1 MTKRKTATNLV
12 TAFLAGMIAS
22 YPAARGG
29 DEKTF
34 KGEIADTQ
42 CALNVHSLSQSHKE
56 MIEMKPEVKTNA
68 DCARYCVKERGG
80 RFVLQTPEKVY
91 KLDAQ
96 LLAEQWAGLK
106 VKVIGIL
113 DPKTETITVRT
124 IESISSNAGKTT
136 PPK

>member
-1 MTKRKTATNLV
+1 MRTIKARAIV
-12 TAFLAGMIAS
+12 GAAFLAGMIAS
-22 YPAARGG
+22 HPVAGGG

-80 RFVLQTPEKVY
+80 RFVLQTPDKVY

-96 LLAEQWAGLK
+96 VLAEQWAGLK
-106 VKVIGIL
+106 VKVIGTL

-124 IESISSNAGKTT
+124 IESISSNASKTT

>member
-1 MTKRKTATNLV
+1 MRTIKARAIV
-12 TAFLAGMIAS
+12 GAAFLAGMIAS
-22 YPAARGG
+22 HPVARGG

-80 RFVLQTPEKVY
+80 RFVLQTPDKVY

-96 LLAEQWAGLK
+96 VLAEQWAGLK
-106 VKVIGIL
+106 VKVIGTL

-124 IESISSNAGKTT
+124 IESISSNPSKTT

>member
-1 MTKRKTATNLV
+1 MRTKRARSILGAAVLV
-12 TAFLAGMIAS
+12 WMMAS
-22 YPAARGG
+22 NPLARGG
-29 DEKTF
+29 DDKTF

-80 RFVLQTPEKVY
+80 RFVLQTPDKVY

-96 LLAEQWAGLK
+96 VLAEQWAGLK
-106 VKVIGIL
+106 VKVTGTL
-113 DPKTETITVRT
+113 DPKTETITVRG
-124 IESISSNAGKTT
+124 IESISSTPGKTS

>member
-1 MTKRKTATNLV
+1 MATKRIWAIRGATALIWVMVANPPV
-12 TAFLAGMIAS
+12 RSGN
-22 YPAARGG
+22 
-29 DEKTF
+29 EKTF

-80 RFVLQTPEKVY
+80 KYVLQTPEKIY

-96 LLAEQWAGLK
+96 VLAEQWAGLK
-106 VKVIGIL
+106 VKVTGTL
-113 DPKTETITVRT
+113 DPKTDVIAVRN
-124 IESISSNAGKTT
+124 IEALAASTGK
-136 PPK
+136 PSHSK